1 MLRKRKMIPV
11 VVVALFS
18 LMLIF
23 SGGCSSTKYTPEKVK
38 YTTKPAYSS
47 KIKKISR
54 SHSKPV
60 VKNNYP
66 LEKKYI
72 IPNKRTA
79 SPPW

>member
-1 MLRKRKMIPV
+1 MKKIPV
-11 VVVALFS
+11 VTVVLFS
-18 LMLIF
+18 LILLL
-23 SGGCSSTKYTPEKVK
+23 SGGCSSTTYTPEKVK

-47 KIKKISR
+47 KIKKVSR

-60 VKNNYP
+60 VKQTYP

-72 IPNKRTA
+72 IPNNKRTS